1 MFKPKN
7 QIYDMDAWVE
17 ERLSDYLDGTLS
29 PQERAM
35 VEAHLQTS
43 ERESAS
49 LESLRWTMNL
59 LKQTPAPTLPRQF
72 TLPVPQRAPARSA
85 PKWMLWSLRGVAVGA
100 TAAFALLL
108 VGTLLR
114 QPSAGNV
121 AMMPQAAPIAPTVM
135 IALAPTAVPPT
146 QPPAPVSAQNDAAAS
161 NIAPTPIMVTVQAPT
176 AASEAIPQTPAA
188 PANTNPPTPMP
199 PTQAPSQARKSSLP
213 SPTARATQALPAQA
227 PVQASPTILAVPTA
241 VAAASASGSAPEF
254 ATASATA
261 FDASSAAVAQDTP
274 MPRGL
279 EASNING
286 TVTALRLRVRSGPG
300 MQFPVVAVLKQADVV
315 QLVGQSET
323 PGWFAIQFERDENL
337 IEGWVAAR
345 FIELDGPIETLPIVT
360 PTPMATPEIAPV
372 TPEETVSETPTD
384 APTEIPELEQT
395 PVTTE
400 PTPEG

>member
-85 PKWMLWSLRGVAVGA
+85 PRWMLWSLRGVAVGA

-114 QPSAGNV
+114 QPSAGNI

-146 QPPAPVSAQNDAAAS
+146 QPPAPMSAQNDAATS
-161 NIAPTPIMVTVQAPT
+161 NTAPTPIMVTVQAPV
-176 AASEAIPQTPAA
+176 AASEAIPQTPVA
-188 PANTNPPTPMP
+188 PPNANSPALPQS
-199 PTQAPSQARKSSLP
+199 TQAPSQVRKAASS
-213 SPTARATQALPAQA
+213 SPTARATQALPTQA
-227 PVQASPTILAVPTA
+227 PVQAPPTILAAPTD
-241 VAAASASGSAPEF
+241 VAAAGASGAAPELATAPATALDTTSASA
-254 ATASATA
+254 
-261 FDASSAAVAQDTP
+261 AQDTP

-286 TVTALRLRVRSGPG
+286 TVMALRLRVRSGPG
-300 MQFPVVAVLKQADVV
+300 MQFPVVAVLKQSDVV

-360 PTPMATPEIAPV
+360 PTRMATPEIVPV
-372 TPEETVSETPTD
+372 TPEETATETPTD

-395 PVTTE
+395 PGTVE